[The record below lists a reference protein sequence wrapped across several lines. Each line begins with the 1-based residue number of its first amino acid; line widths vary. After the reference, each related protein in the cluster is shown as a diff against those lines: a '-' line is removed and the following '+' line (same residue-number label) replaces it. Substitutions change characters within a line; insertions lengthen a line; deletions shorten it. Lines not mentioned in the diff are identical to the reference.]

1 MTDKEIKELIIACI
15 DRCDEHEIYSKDIMK
30 EIYGYVERWTHSI
43 NKEELHK
50 LANDE
55 AEVYGLC
62 FADSGEFVY
71 RNRKS
76 GFYDGY
82 CVAYQT
88 IFG

>member
-15 DRCDEHEIYSKDIMK
+15 DRCAEHEIYSKDIMK

-62 FADSGEFVY
+62 FADSGDSYIGIDINNEL
-71 RNRKS
+71 
-76 GFYDGY
+76 
-82 CVAYQT
+82 YQSNKLDRY
-88 IFG
+88 IDA